1 LFQDITV
8 EELLELKEKWELTLI
23 DVRSP
28 SEFIR
33 ATIPGSM
40 NIPLFN
46 DLERL
51 EIGSLGLDT
60 AKNRALEIAS
70 VRLPS
75 FVKEFQILEPRV
87 AIFCWRGG
95 MRSKTSAVVLSLMG
109 IRVYRLLG
117 GIRAYRKW
125 ITNAKNR
132 RSITNKN
139 QSITK
144 R

>member
-1 LFQDITV
+1 MFQDITV
-8 EELLELKEKWELTLI
+8 EELLELQQKWELTLI

-28 SEFIR
+28 SEFIK

-46 DLERL
+46 DVESL
-51 EIGSLGLDT
+51 EISSLSLEP

-75 FVKEFQILEPRV
+75 FVKEFQCLEPRV
-87 AIFCWRGG
+87 AIFCWQGG

-109 IRVYRLLG
+109 IRVYRLIG
-117 GIRAYRKW
+117 GMRAYRKW
-125 ITNAKNR
+125 VTKC
-132 RSITNKN
+132 NK
-139 QSITK
+139 
-144 R
+144 

>member
-8 EELLELKEKWELTLI
+8 EELLELQKKWELTLI

-33 ATIPGSM
+33 VTIPGSM

-51 EIGSLGLDT
+51 EIGSLSLDK
-60 AKNRALEIAS
+60 AKNRTLEIAS

-75 FVKEFQILEPRV
+75 FVKEFQRFETRIV
-87 AIFCWRGG
+87 IFCWRGG

-109 IRVYRLLG
+109 IRVYRLIG
-117 GIRAYRKW
+117 GMHAYRKFM
-125 ITNAKNR
+125 TL
-132 RSITNKN
+132 T
-139 QSITK
+139 
-144 R
+144 

>member
-1 LFQDITV
+1 MFQDITV
-8 EELLELKEKWELTLI
+8 EELLELQQKWELTLI

-51 EIGSLGLDT
+51 ELGSLST
-60 AKNRALEIAS
+60 EVAKNRALEIAS

-75 FVKEFQILEPRV
+75 FVKDFQNLEQRV

-95 MRSKTSAVVLSLMG
+95 IRSKTSAVVLSLMG
-109 IRVYRLLG
+109 IRVYRIIG
-117 GIRAYRKW
+117 GMRAYRKW
-125 ITNAKNR
+125 F
-132 RSITNKN
+132 
-139 QSITK
+139 TK
-144 R
+144 CEKSKI

>member
-1 LFQDITV
+1 MFQDITV
-8 EELLELKEKWELTLI
+8 EELLELQQKWELTLI

-28 SEFIR
+28 SEFIK

-46 DLERL
+46 DVESL
-51 EIGSLGLDT
+51 EISSLSLEP

-75 FVKEFQILEPRV
+75 FVKEFQRLEPRV
-87 AIFCWRGG
+87 AIFCWQGG

-109 IRVYRLLG
+109 IRVYRLIG
-117 GIRAYRKW
+117 GMRAYRKW
-125 ITNAKNR
+125 VAKCNKSKIYNR
-132 RSITNKN
+132 PEL
-139 QSITK
+139 
-144 R
+144 

>member
-1 LFQDITV
+1 LFQDITID
-8 EELLELKEKWELTLI
+8 ELLELQEKWELTLI

-28 SEFIR
+28 SEYIR
-33 ATIPGSM
+33 ATIPGSI

-46 DLERL
+46 DLECS
-51 EIGSLGLDT
+51 EVGSLSLDS
-60 AKNRALEIAS
+60 AKTRAIEIAS

-75 FVKEFQILEPRV
+75 FVKEFQSLEPRL

-117 GIRAYRKW
+117 GMRAYRKW
-125 ITNAKNR
+125 VIKGEKSNRLNSFITSN
-132 RSITNKN
+132 
-139 QSITK
+139 
-144 R
+144 

>member
-1 LFQDITV
+1 LFQDITID
-8 EELLELKEKWELTLI
+8 ELLELQEKWELTLI

-28 SEFIR
+28 SEYIR
-33 ATIPGSM
+33 ATIPGSI

-46 DLERL
+46 DLECL
-51 EIGSLGLDT
+51 EVGSLSLDS
-60 AKNRALEIAS
+60 AKNRAIEIAS

-75 FVKEFQILEPRV
+75 FVKEFQSLEPRI

-117 GIRAYRKW
+117 GMRAYRKW
-125 ITNAKNR
+125 VTKGEKSNRLNSFITSN
-132 RSITNKN
+132 
-139 QSITK
+139 
-144 R
+144 

>member
-8 EELLELKEKWELTLI
+8 EELIELQQKWELTLI

-51 EIGSLGLDT
+51 EIASLGIDT

-95 MRSKTSAVVLSLMG
+95 VRSKTSAVVLSLMG

-117 GIRAYRKW
+117 GIRAYHKW
-125 ITNAKNR
+125 ITKCEKSKIYNEQK
-132 RSITNKN
+132 TVDH
-139 QSITK
+139 
-144 R
+144 

>member
-8 EELLELKEKWELTLI
+8 EELLELQQKWELTLI

-28 SEFIR
+28 SEFSR

-60 AKNRALEIAS
+60 AKYRALEIAS

-87 AIFCWRGG
+87 AIFCLHGG
-95 MRSKTSAVVLSLMG
+95 MRSKTSAVILSLMG

-125 ITNAKNR
+125 ITKCEKSKIYNVQK
-132 RSITNKN
+132 TVDH
-139 QSITK
+139 
-144 R
+144 